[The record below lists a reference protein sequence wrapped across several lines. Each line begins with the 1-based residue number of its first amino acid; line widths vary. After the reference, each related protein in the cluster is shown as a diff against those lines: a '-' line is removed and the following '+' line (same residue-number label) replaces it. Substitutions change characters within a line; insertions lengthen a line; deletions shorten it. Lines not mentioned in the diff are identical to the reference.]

1 MQGLESPGDQTPRLS
16 PLNLTAMSAPA
27 AASPF
32 SFFFPRASSERSGS
46 PWGVEGGQALTP
58 SSVQGCGTGGGP
70 SARPLCQPGPGGS
83 RAARHHAGHPRGT
96 PASDPRLSPHL
107 QQRG

>member
-1 MQGLESPGDQTPRLS
+1 MQGLESLGDQTPRLL
-16 PLNLTAMSAPA
+16 PPNLTAMSAPA

-58 SSVQGCGTGGGP
+58 SSVQGHGAGGGP
-70 SARPLCQPGPGGS
+70 SAHPLCQPGPGGPHT
-83 RAARHHAGHPRGT
+83 AHHHARHPRGT